1 MLWTLIDSMYM
12 MGVKQITALLAA
24 VAAMATV
31 LTLAMPVLSPD
42 VLDKRMKSVALER
55 EKIRQRERE
64 RLARGEKEKVSLR
77 QSPKQ
82 YMARIVERF
91 NLTKWLAQ
99 EEAREKLVQAG
110 YRGQAPYVAFLF
122 FRLITPVVMFLVA
135 LFYMFVVVELD
146 QPAMV
151 KVGICLGA
159 AYAGMQVPYFFL
171 KNRISKRQLSIK
183 RAFPDALDLLL
194 ICVESGMSIEAAF
207 KRVSAEIG
215 SQSIALAE
223 ELTLTT
229 AELSYLQDR
238 KSAYENLAKR
248 TDLDGVKS
256 VCMALQ
262 QAERYGTPLAQTLR
276 VMSQENRDMRM
287 SEAEKKAAALPPKL
301 TVPMILFFLPVLF
314 VVILG
319 PAAIRVMG
327 ISRRPTPPPAAHPGS
342 GSVRL
347 EKLTSRSS
355 APAASRA
362 WSWSTRSAAPA
373 SAADRRR
380 WRRPRRAK
388 DRRARWSRP
397 PGNGPASRRRAQGS
411 AAPSARPLAAPRR
424 AAGSL
429 PPPEGSSTARRT
441 ARDWTAPTARR
452 ASAAARWHSTAA
464 RRHGGPSGRAPRPAP
479 TGCANRAGLGCG
491 RG

>member
-1 MLWTLIDSMYM
+1 MLSTLIETIYSM
-12 MGVKQITALLAA
+12 GAKQLTALLAA
-24 VAAMATV
+24 VAAVATV
-31 LTLAMPVLSPD
+31 LTLAMPVLSPN

-64 RLARGEKEKVSLR
+64 RLARGEKEKVALR
-77 QSPKQ
+77 ASPKQ
-82 YMARIVERF
+82 YMQRVVERF
-91 NLTKWLAQ
+91 NLNKWLAQ
-99 EEAREKLVQAG
+99 EAAREKLIQAG
-110 YRGQAPYVAFLF
+110 FRGHAPYVAFLF
-122 FRLITPVVMFLVA
+122 FRLITPVVMFAVA
-135 LFYMFVVVELD
+135 LFYLFVVLD
-146 QPAMV
+146 LQQPPMV
-151 KVGICLGA
+151 KFGLCLFA

-171 KNRISKRQLSIK
+171 KNRIAKRQLSIK

-207 KRVSAEIG
+207 KRVSLEIG

-238 KSAYENLAKR
+238 KMAYENLAKR

-319 PAAIRVMG
+319 PAAIRVMATQDT
-327 ISRRPTPPPAAHPGS
+327 STNTP
-342 GSVRL
+342 VV
-347 EKLTSRSS
+347 KT
-355 APAASRA
+355 
-362 WSWSTRSAAPA
+362 
-373 SAADRRR
+373 
-380 WRRPRRAK
+380 K
-388 DRRARWSRP
+388 
-397 PGNGPASRRRAQGS
+397 
-411 AAPSARPLAAPRR
+411 
-424 AAGSL
+424 
-429 PPPEGSSTARRT
+429 
-441 ARDWTAPTARR
+441 
-452 ASAAARWHSTAA
+452 
-464 RRHGGPSGRAPRPAP
+464 
-479 TGCANRAGLGCG
+479 
-491 RG
+491 